1 MDEFQFKM
9 INVFNNNF
17 KCNDF
22 KKILKLYKKDISFVQ
37 GFEDVNFKEEKYRH
51 PLFKNYNYCLFCG
64 EKRKTKYYSNNI
76 INNHMQLEEHNIGE
90 FLEKKNIKL
99 RDIKNKKE
107 KIAKR
112 RFINSYDKLLNNDK
126 IKIIPYDASDTDLYI
141 CDESDYFRIKKL
153 QKSEINNSD
162 SSQNIF
168 NGEKWYKIEDRSK
181 KMKKSFSNEYKEK
194 IKSKKIEFNTE
205 NIISPKGR
213 SILINKSSERK
224 NYLEDSHLFNNNK
237 IDLEKEQE
245 IIKNNMNDDNNSID
259 KNSIIIDF
267 SKNDYFDKKA
277 KISFK
282 SNRKKNNKNSNILV
296 ESSNNF
302 SHINSEVKVDIDNNR
317 EKKISFDFED
327 EDDKISHKSNKLLDA
342 FEKTKT
348 FLGLGKKPSQKNYFN
363 HISASNNIGEINN
376 NGNGKN
382 PCTKEGK
389 LRQKKLKNYSEK
401 NDNCS
406 ICLQEIK
413 EKFTLTCGDFFCRY
427 CMRNLILEGIKKI
440 ANLDKLCCP
449 SCNDK
454 IKEDTIKKLLTEEE
468 FETYHKL
475 ITKIEGLKNKERIP
489 CPYPDC
495 PGWAEESQSSHNI
508 LCCINGHDFCK
519 KCQEVVDFNGKD
531 KNNKHKCYENISE
544 EEHQTIQFFKKN
556 KSFRKCPKCQSMV
569 VREGGGCNNM
579 TCTNIWCGY
588 EFCWICNR
596 KYDESHYKNPLSMC
610 FGLSEMKDD
619 GKLAKYSRMRFFRC
633 MFIFILII
641 FIILPIILVF
651 FSIFEAFLYIISFV
665 LDGSA
670 MKNIKLKSVYAH
682 KIFYKLVYGFF
693 IAIGLA
699 YIPIGYLSL
708 VLFALAAPII
718 CIINNVREKND
729 EELE

>member
-1 MDEFQFKM
+1 MDEFQYKM

-76 INNHMQLEEHNIGE
+76 INNHMKLEEHNIGK

-126 IKIIPYDASDTDLYI
+126 IKILPYDASDTELYI

-153 QKSEINNSD
+153 EKNNSD

-168 NGEKWYKIEDRSK
+168 NGEKWYNIEDRSK
-181 KMKKSFSNEYKEK
+181 IVRKSFTNEYKNKTK
-194 IKSKKIEFNTE
+194 IKKIESNIE
-205 NIISPKGR
+205 NILSPKGR
-213 SILINKSSERK
+213 SILINKSSERQ
-224 NYLEDSHLFNNNK
+224 NYLEDSNLFNNNK
-237 IDLEKEQE
+237 INLEKEQE
-245 IIKNNMNDDNNSID
+245 TIKNNMSDDNNSID

-267 SKNDYFDKKA
+267 SKNDYFDKNR

-282 SNRKKNNKNSNILV
+282 SKRKKLNKNSNILV
-296 ESSNNF
+296 ESSNNL

-327 EDDKISHKSNKLLDA
+327 EDDKISHKSNKLLDV
-342 FEKTKT
+342 FEKTKN
-348 FLGLGKKPSQKNYFN
+348 FLGLGKKPSQKDFFN
-363 HISASNNIGEINN
+363 HKTTSNNIGEVNN

-382 PCTKEGK
+382 QYTKEGK

-449 SCNDK
+449 ACNDK

-468 FETYHKL
+468 FETYQKL
-475 ITKIEGLKNKERIP
+475 ITKIEGLKIKERIP

-519 KCQEVVDFNGKD
+519 KCQEIVDFNSKD
-531 KNNKHKCYENISE
+531 QNNKHKCYENISE
-544 EEHQTIQFFKKN
+544 EEYQTMQFFKKN
-556 KSFRKCPKCQSMV
+556 KSFRKCPNCQSMV

-670 MKNIKLKSVYAH
+670 MKNIKLKSVFAH

-693 IAIGLA
+693 IAIGFA

-718 CIINNVREKND
+718 CIINNFREKND